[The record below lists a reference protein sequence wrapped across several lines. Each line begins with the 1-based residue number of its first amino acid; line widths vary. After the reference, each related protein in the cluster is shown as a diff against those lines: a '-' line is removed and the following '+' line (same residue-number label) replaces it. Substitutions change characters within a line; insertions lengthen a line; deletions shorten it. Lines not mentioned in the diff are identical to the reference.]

1 MPKYKSKPLTVEAVR
16 LSSDMTLGN
25 LRGDAFD
32 WLVTEP
38 DGAQYFLKPAEFEA
52 RFELVEGSRKRA
64 VEPEPL
70 NTAVGKSGDFKA
82 KV

>member
-16 LSSDMTLGN
+16 LSSDMTLGS

-38 DGAQYFLKPAEFEA
+38 DGAQYFLKPTEFEA
-52 RFELVEGSRKRA
+52 RFELVEGSRKRL
-64 VEPEPL
+64 VEPSEAP
-70 NTAVGKSGDFKA
+70 APVVAKGK
-82 KV
+82 